1 MVFLYVNDLIPIF
14 IASILFSSLAMV
26 HRILIPTKYSSFL
39 QFKQEENEMKTAQST
54 VIRII
59 YLIFGT
65 LFLYKIG
72 NFTEMQIAMGIF
84 ISCFLNIW
92 PAVIEYHLLKIIK
105 SKTEWLLLLGYLFF
119 IIFSVFVEFVTIRLL
134 LPILLGD
141 ESIYWLDNQAISL
154 IISLIVVAI
163 PIPVETIIAKFT
175 HVVIVQRVDTFREE
189 VYICEKQLNMDYTS
203 INLNK
208 YKIDDVAMDN
218 DINIELIETIIKL
231 ECLYRER
238 LYYRFVENVLT
249 KYFSK
254 YAIRKDISVGIA
266 QIKISTAQKM
276 LRQNPN
282 LYIKKICNDEINI
295 ELCGKYIKSIIDEY
309 FYLKNVQDYSVNNNF
324 IDIYD
329 YIACQYLGGNPEN
342 KEKTILIYSAVLRSV
357 LSDSP
362 LYYIG
367 SDNTDRFSVSIVGSE
382 KFSYEKYKEIKE
394 QIISNGKIYNETFVD
409 SKEFII
415 KIEVICGDTYQLTE
429 IRRIAETYNLSITLG

>member
-1 MVFLYVNDLIPIF
+1 M
-14 IASILFSSLAMV
+14 
-26 HRILIPTKYSSFL
+26 
-39 QFKQEENEMKTAQST
+39 
-54 VIRII
+54 
-59 YLIFGT
+59 
-65 LFLYKIG
+65 
-72 NFTEMQIAMGIF
+72 
-84 ISCFLNIW
+84 
-92 PAVIEYHLLKIIK
+92 
-105 SKTEWLLLLGYLFF
+105 
-119 IIFSVFVEFVTIRLL
+119 
-134 LPILLGD
+134 LGD

-282 LYIKKICNDEINI
+282 LFIKKICNDEINI